1 MDSHILTCKAAKAA
15 GAMPTGQ
22 SSRLR
27 SRLEGPRRGSAT
39 TASGRLI
46 SQQTGSSQ
54 SSSS

>member
-27 SRLEGPRRGSAT
+27 SRLEDPRRGSAT

-46 SQQTGSSQ
+46 SQTGAQ
-54 SSSS
+54 MR